1 MKLHLYNVGTD
12 GFYFLWLR
20 RSVDYNISSALHVD
34 TTNIAQM
41 RRLIHSRSGYVKA
54 KINNL
59 LEDQII

>member
-20 RSVDYNISSALHVD
+20 RSADYNISSALHVD

-41 RRLIHSRSGYVKA
+41 RHLIHSRSGYVKA
-54 KINNL
+54 KINEL
-59 LEDQII
+59 LENQII